1 MKTTLPARMNAVLNA
16 ADTLLLFIAVLCL
29 CAIGLLTTIDVAM
42 RYLFHSPFTFAF
54 DLTSMYL
61 FPASVLLVLSD
72 VFRKNENIEIDLFS
86 SRYSIRQ
93 WRFFSL
99 IGGLAAC
106 AIFATI
112 AYMYIG
118 KTVHAYAVS
127 ESTFGA
133 INWHVWPAMAIA
145 AIGFSF
151 LSLSILCRSI
161 EHLAGTSQRPP
172 KQELAK

>member
-1 MKTTLPARMNAVLNA
+1 MKATLLTRVDAVLHA
-16 ADTLLLFIAVLCL
+16 IDSILMFIAVLCL

-72 VFRKNENIEIDLFS
+72 VFRKNENIEIDLLS
-86 SRYSIRQ
+86 DHLGIRQ

-118 KTVHAYAVS
+118 KTIHAYAVS

-133 INWHVWPAMAIA
+133 INWRTWPAMAIA

>member
-1 MKTTLPARMNAVLNA
+1 MKATLHTRMEAVLNA
-16 ADTLLLFIAVLCL
+16 ADTLLLLIAVLCL

-42 RYLFHSPFTFAF
+42 RYLFNSPFSFAF

-86 SRYSIRQ
+86 NRFSIRK

-106 AIFATI
+106 IIFATI

-118 KTVHAYAVS
+118 KSIHAYTVG

-133 INWHVWPAMAIA
+133 INWPMWPAVAIA

-151 LSLSILCRSI
+151 LSLSILCRSV
-161 EHLAGTSQRPP
+161 EHLAGTSQRPL
-172 KQELAK
+172 KQDLAE

>member
-1 MKTTLPARMNAVLNA
+1 MKATLHSRMVAVLNA

-29 CAIGLLTTIDVAM
+29 CTIGLLTTIDVAM
-42 RYLFHSPFTFAF
+42 RYLFHSPFSFSF

-86 SRYSIRQ
+86 NRMPIKQ
-93 WRFFSL
+93 WRFYSL
-99 IGGLAAC
+99 VGGLAAC

-112 AYMYIG
+112 AAMYIG
-118 KTVHAYAVS
+118 KTIHAYVAG

-133 INWHVWPAMAIA
+133 ISWPMWPAMAIA

-151 LSLSILCRSI
+151 LSLAILCRSI

-172 KQELAK
+172 KQEFAE